1 MANEKVTISNG
12 TLIADNIIVSN
23 QLSTNSLSA
32 TGNVSVDGNIIV
44 GGKNVLEEIQK
55 QNAAIEAHVLDAGTD
70 TSPHLNATEHTK
82 LIQVVQMFEDYTD
95 LPVLPT
101 VDSPAEAISQAY
113 FPTLFKNRA
122 MANWDL
128 PVSPGRVYLSRV
140 PYAVETVNED
150 GTTVYSCT
158 ESSISAMTGNPLGV
172 ALTAKLL
179 DNILPDGTARQHA
192 CSTDTVE
199 GIDDYVGKEWAF
211 FWEYGNYIKDNYGA
225 KHLTSIRGA
234 KPTFIVNGTSYTA
247 PDFDLTKNTAAFG
260 PAFWFICKPEKWQDP
275 DTGTWLTDT
284 GTEDGKPFTQLW
296 GISDSP
302 WNTIDASHELYNGI
316 EYPGLSDVKKAAL
329 TALGITENDLH
340 LWPSCK
346 VWDNENSKWVIRP
359 YWCHSAFCGGA
370 NADLEAA
377 TPGQAVVSACNAPLK
392 TGLSYQALNAPSSY
406 SATNTPGSANVNGF
420 GMLFDIVKNAT
431 KNSQAIHRGVSFGN
445 ATLTIANYSITAE
458 ENAALKLTYGGYV
471 FPVASSNNFV
481 VGWTVRLV
489 NAISGS
495 AQVGY
500 GYTTGYAR
508 QIGRIKE
515 IRTDVAFTT
524 ADGTSVTG
532 ARALIIDP
540 AENTCNP
547 IYPFAVCT
555 TKEAADEIIATGA
568 YACCG
573 ACAGMACAGE
583 TLNGGTNGEGVIGYH
598 DGSIVSLTNGRYVYR
613 VQGTEYSPGA
623 YITPADTVTVRGNGT
638 TEVTYW
644 DGSQT
649 TTLIPTAAQ
658 YIILTTPPNVNRNSN
673 FAYTPSTWITAGCE
687 VEGIIPFKSAT
698 VLNEQLSTSGIA
710 YPVTVGGSS
719 SQGHQDN
726 LHVNANPGNILMSGA
741 LNVTADAG
749 SACMNLYTNLRDTF
763 WYVAARD

>member
-12 TLIADNIIVSN
+12 TLIADNITVSN
-23 QLSTNSLSA
+23 QLYANSLSA
-32 TGNVSVDGNIIV
+32 TGNVSVDGTITV
-44 GGKNVLEEIQK
+44 GGKNILEEIQI
-55 QNAAIEAHVLDAGTD
+55 QNAALEAHALDAGTD
-70 TSPHLNATEHTK
+70 TAPHLNATEHTK

-140 PYAVETVNED
+140 PYAIETVNDD
-150 GTTVYSCT
+150 GTTTYSCA
-158 ESSISAMTGNPLGV
+158 ESSIDSMTGNPLGV
-172 ALTAKLL
+172 TLAAKLL
-179 DNILPDGTARQHA
+179 DNILPSGTARQHV

-199 GIDDYVGKEWAF
+199 GADDYVGKEWAF
-211 FWEYGNYIKDNYGA
+211 FWEYGNYIKDDYGT

-234 KPTFIVNGTSYTA
+234 KPTFTVNGSSYTA

-275 DTGTWLTDT
+275 NSGVWLTDT
-284 GTEDGKPFTQLW
+284 GTEDGKPFMQLW

-316 EYPGLSDVKKAAL
+316 EYPGLSDTKKAAL

-370 NADLEAA
+370 NAELEAA

-392 TGLSYQALNAPSSY
+392 TNISYQSLNAPSSY

-431 KNSQAIHRGVSFGN
+431 KNSQAIHRGMSDGN
-445 ATLTIANYSITAE
+445 ANLTVANYAITAE
-458 ENAALKLTYGGYV
+458 ENAALKLTYGGYI
-471 FPVASSNNFV
+471 FPVASSGNFA
-481 VGWTVRLV
+481 VGRTVRLV
-489 NAISGS
+489 NATTGNSQ
-495 AQVGY
+495 AVY
-500 GYTTGYAR
+500 YTTGYNM

-515 IRTDVAFTT
+515 IRTDIAFTT
-524 ADGTSVTG
+524 TDGTSVTG
-532 ARALIIDP
+532 ATALIIDP

-555 TKEAADEIIATGA
+555 TKEAADEIIATSA

-573 ACAGMACAGE
+573 ACAGIACAGE
-583 TLNGGTNGEGVIGYH
+583 TLNGGANGDGVIGYH

-613 VQGTEYSPGA
+613 VQGTEYMPGSWICA
-623 YITPADTVTVRGNGT
+623 ADTVAVNGNGT

-644 DGSQT
+644 NGSQDV
-649 TTLIPTAAQ
+649 TLIPTSTQ
-658 YIILTTPPNVNRNSN
+658 YIILTAPPNIKRIGSG
-673 FAYTPSTWITAGCE
+673 ALDTWITAGYE
-687 VEGIIPFKSAT
+687 IEGITPDKNAT
-698 VLNEQLSTSGIA
+698 VLNEQLSTNGIA
-710 YPVTVGGSS
+710 YPVTVGGST
-719 SQGHQDN
+719 SQGHQDT
-726 LHVNANPGNILMSGA
+726 LYVGANPSPFLMSGA
-741 LNVTADAG
+741 LNYGAHAG
-749 SACMNLYTNLRDTF
+749 SASLALNNHLGYALWNF
-763 WYVAARD
+763 AARD